1 MRVLIVE
8 DNMALA
14 DGVMRAFKKMGLAV
28 DAVNDGEE
36 ADHVLSIQKYD
47 LVILDLNLPGIDG
60 LEILRRL
67 RDRGNKVQVII
78 LTARDQIQDRVEGL
92 DLGAD
97 DYLTKPFD
105 LSELEARV
113 RALLRRQSDQAKPII
128 KHGRLS
134 FDTIA
139 RRVWI
144 DEDALELP
152 RRELSL
158 LELLLNRVGKVV
170 SKDQIADSLAS
181 FDHDITPNTVETHVS
196 RLRKRIKAADVSI
209 KTIRGLGYLLE
220 KPG

>member
-1 MRVLIVE
+1 
-8 DNMALA
+8 
-14 DGVMRAFKKMGLAV
+14 
-28 DAVNDGEE
+28 
-36 ADHVLSIQKYD
+36 
-47 LVILDLNLPGIDG
+47 
-60 LEILRRL
+60 
-67 RDRGNKVQVII
+67 
-78 LTARDQIQDRVEGL
+78 L

-158 LELLLNRVGKVV
+158 LELLLNRVGQVV

>member
-14 DGVMRAFKKMGLAV
+14 DGVTRAFKKMGLAV

-158 LELLLNRVGKVV
+158 LELLLNRVGQVV